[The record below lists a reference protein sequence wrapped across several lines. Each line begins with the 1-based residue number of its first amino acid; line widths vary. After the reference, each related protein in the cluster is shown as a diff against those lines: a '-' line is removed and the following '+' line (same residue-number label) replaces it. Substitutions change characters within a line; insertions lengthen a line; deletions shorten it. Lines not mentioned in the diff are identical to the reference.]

1 MQYYI
6 FINKPLTYSSTV
18 VYLTNNVATAPVDV
32 EYLVITESIMVPIF
46 INDY

>member
-6 FINKPLTYSSTV
+6 FVNKPLTNSSTV

-32 EYLVITESIMVPIF
+32 EYLVIIESLMVSIF
-46 INDY
+46 VNDY